1 MFKYSSFSNKYEN
14 YTNGGGSNFYSL
26 SSSRIDLGGRTPL
39 VDGDPLATAVV
50 TARISSTTTSAGQ
63 RTRQRRWNY
72 GSWIRIVN
80 TNGVGPIEFRDSHP
94 LHGHDIDVAK
104 LKNDVFL
111 DAVSLQTQ
119 YARCSY
125 NQLQI
130 KLYEGTTSTGK
141 NITGGVTEFG
151 GRNHSSSFVTSS
163 LSSSS
168 TFR

>member
-1 MFKYSSFSNKYEN
+1 MPYGLNPYGLWYRISSQPLYHVFWIQNTFQFLLLHERKRTMFKYSSFSNKYEN

-80 TNGVGPIEFRDSHP
+80 TNGVEPIEFWDGHP
-94 LHGHDIDVAK
+94 LHV
-104 LKNDVFL
+104 
-111 DAVSLQTQ
+111 
-119 YARCSY
+119 
-125 NQLQI
+125 
-130 KLYEGTTSTGK
+130 EGMWC
-141 NITGGVTEFG
+141 
-151 GRNHSSSFVTSS
+151 HSIALTKKINK
-163 LSSSS
+163 
-168 TFR
+168 